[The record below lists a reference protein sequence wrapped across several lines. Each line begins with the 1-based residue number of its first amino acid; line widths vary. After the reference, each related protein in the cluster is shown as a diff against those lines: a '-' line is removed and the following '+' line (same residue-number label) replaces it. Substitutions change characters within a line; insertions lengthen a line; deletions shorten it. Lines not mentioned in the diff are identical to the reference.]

1 MRHQIDSY
9 AGWTAD
15 AYGEPQG
22 PFVPE
27 RDVENLRQGG
37 AYDVLTPAEVLAL
50 VDELGPHGE
59 LHFNPLLAGID
70 PDDACHLLLHADFC
84 GERCLAAKGRP

>member
-1 MRHQIDSY
+1 
-9 AGWTAD
+9 
-15 AYGEPQG
+15 
-22 PFVPE
+22 VPE

-50 VDELGPHGE
+50 VAELGPHGE

-70 PDDACHLLLHADFC
+70 PDDAWRMLHLV
-84 GERCLAAKGRP
+84 ERDVLPHVEANR